1 MHGPHILEKPLD
13 NSQMV
18 PSMSDDND
26 DSQQKSFE
34 DASFTTDNEKSLD
47 LKTVV
52 HMEEKKNQEVDH
64 VPNV

>member
-1 MHGPHILEKPLD
+1 MDHTYLKNLLIT
-13 NSQMV
+13 QTV

-26 DSQQKSFE
+26 DSLQKSFE
-34 DASFTTDNEKSLD
+34 DTSFTTDNEKSPD

-52 HMEEKKNQEVDH
+52 HMEEKNQEVDD